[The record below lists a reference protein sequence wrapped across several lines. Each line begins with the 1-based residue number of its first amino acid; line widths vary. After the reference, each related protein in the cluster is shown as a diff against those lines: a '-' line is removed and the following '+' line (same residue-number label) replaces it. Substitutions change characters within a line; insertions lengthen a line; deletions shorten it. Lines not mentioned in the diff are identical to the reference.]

1 MVGKTSS
8 DISDSTSHM
17 ENSQDS
23 NRTMLVISIWVEM
36 IPGNQPAWRGSIR
49 TIDGQRMNFCT
60 LASLNRLVC
69 ELSGWHDPPKNTIKN
84 LPSG

>member
-8 DISDSTSHM
+8 DISDSTSHI

-23 NRTMLVISIWVEM
+23 NRTMLVVSIWVEM

-49 TIDGQRMNFCT
+49 TIDGQHIRFST
-60 LASLNRLVC
+60 LTSLNRLVC
-69 ELSGWHDPPKNTIKN
+69 ELSGWSDPPMNIIED
-84 LPSG
+84 LPIE